1 MSPTRPVDN
10 GPSSSTAPKVGSAH
24 TSTARGNSAQA
35 SGAPAAAQ
43 SPAPSGSGGATDSVA
58 ASVTAHGELQEAA
71 REIAG
76 VVGQERI
83 EALKEQI
90 REGTFEVDTAALAD
104 RLLADAFG
112 YELYLQ
118 KGGGKENS

>member
-1 MSPTRPVDN
+1 MSPMKPVDN
-10 GPSSSTAPKVGSAH
+10 GPSSSTAPKAGSAR

-35 SGAPAAAQ
+35 SGASAAA
-43 SPAPSGSGGATDSVA
+43 APPTSQGGGGDTVA
-58 ASVTAHGELQEAA
+58 ASVATHGEHLSVG

-76 VVGQERI
+76 LHGQERI

-90 REGTFEVDTAALAD
+90 RNGTFEVDTAALAD

-112 YELYLQ
+112 YEAYFET
-118 KGGGKENS
+118 GGGKENG